1 MREHL
6 ESLEP
11 TLRDEVMELAR
22 SELVALGLD
31 MVRRPSTSTD
41 GAVFGGSASAV
52 VPTFPPV
59 IVNSPAAAPNTGH
72 ATARYNRSPQSA
84 SGSASPRPP
93 QIWQSTPHM
102 RTSSSPV
109 AVAEDDKPLPLVATA
124 KPRLPARTSNGH
136 VATAAARS
144 QSNHHTSSQQA
155 QLSWIQGAD
164 GSSRP
169 KQSPAPTRS
178 LVAKPSTQGTQN
190 MKRPVMGGSVNVSMG
205 NGRMQRSL

>member
-1 MREHL
+1 
-6 ESLEP
+6 
-11 TLRDEVMELAR
+11 MELAR

-52 VPTFPPV
+52 VPTSPPV
-59 IVNSPAAAPNTGH
+59 IVNSPAAAPNTGY
-72 ATARYNRSPQSA
+72 ATARYNRPPQSA
-84 SGSASPRPP
+84 SGSTSPGGPRPP
-93 QIWQSTPHM
+93 QIWQSPPHM

-109 AVAEDDKPLPLVATA
+109 AVAEDDKPPPLVATA

-136 VATAAARS
+136 VATAATRS

-164 GSSRP
+164 SSSRP

>member
-1 MREHL
+1 
-6 ESLEP
+6 
-11 TLRDEVMELAR
+11 MELAR

-52 VPTFPPV
+52 VPTSPPV
-59 IVNSPAAAPNTGH
+59 IVNSPAAAPNTGY
-72 ATARYNRSPQSA
+72 ATARYNRPPQSA
-84 SGSASPRPP
+84 SGSTSPPSRPP
-93 QIWQSTPHM
+93 QIWQSPPQM

-109 AVAEDDKPLPLVATA
+109 AVAEDDKPPPLVATA

-136 VATAAARS
+136 VATAATRS

-164 GSSRP
+164 SSSRP

>member
-1 MREHL
+1 
-6 ESLEP
+6 
-11 TLRDEVMELAR
+11 MELAR

-52 VPTFPPV
+52 VPTSPPV
-59 IVNSPAAAPNTGH
+59 IVNSPAAVPNTGY
-72 ATARYNRSPQSA
+72 ATARYN
-84 SGSASPRPP
+84 RPP
-93 QIWQSTPHM
+93 QIWQSTPQM

-109 AVAEDDKPLPLVATA
+109 AVAEDDKPPPLVATA

-136 VATAAARS
+136 VATAATRS

-164 GSSRP
+164 SSSRP